1 MGKSPTIDH
10 APVSVQMVKA
20 LEFEMRE
27 LAAAVVCGFPGGI
40 CAHASLPRRG
50 DILSH
55 LGQPPGDGE
64 LIRSR

>member
-10 APVSVQMVKA
+10 APVSVQVVKA

-27 LAAAVVCGFPGGI
+27 LAATVVCGFREGTAPTP
-40 CAHASLPRRG
+40 ASREEETFFHILANRREMV
-50 DILSH
+50 S
-55 LGQPPGDGE
+55 